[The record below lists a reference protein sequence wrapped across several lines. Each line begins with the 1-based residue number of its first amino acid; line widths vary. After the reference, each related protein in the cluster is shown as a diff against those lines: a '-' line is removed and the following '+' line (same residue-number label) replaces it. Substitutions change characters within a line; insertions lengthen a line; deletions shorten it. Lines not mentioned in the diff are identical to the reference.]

1 MAYSNFTIEEVE
13 LQFDLQLQADS
24 FLPEIIPPIPPSDF
38 LNRYLDRGLILT
50 KRNVSE
56 KARSEF
62 LIAPI
67 LLELETRLADRI
79 SLFSGEDF
87 TVDRSIGLS
96 GICDFLIARSPAQ
109 LTIKA
114 PVIVIVE
121 AKKGVLRDGW
131 GQCIAELV
139 AAQKFNHQRHQDI
152 PCTYG
157 IVTSGTLWQFIKLS
171 EQTVWLEPDEISL
184 QPLDR
189 LLGILCWLAQ
199 N

>member
-13 LQFDLQLQADS
+13 LQFDLQLQAVS
-24 FLPEIIPPIPPSDF
+24 FLPETSPIAPSPF
-38 LNRYLDRGLILT
+38 LRRYIDQGLILT

-67 LLELETRLADRI
+67 LMELETSLVDSI

-87 TVDRSIGLS
+87 TVDRTLGLN
-96 GICDFLIARSPAQ
+96 GICDFLISRAPAQ

-114 PVIVIVE
+114 PVIAVVE

-139 AAQKFNHQRHQDI
+139 AAQKFNHQRHKEI
-152 PCTYG
+152 PCVYG
-157 IVTSGTLWQFIKLS
+157 IVTNGLLWQFIKLS
-171 EQTVWLEPDEISL
+171 EQVVSIEPAEISL
-184 QPLDR
+184 QPLGQ
-189 LLGILCWLAQ
+189 LLGILTWLAQ

>member
-13 LQFDLQLQADS
+13 LQFDLQLQAVS
-24 FLPEIIPPIPPSDF
+24 FLPVVSPIAPTEF
-38 LNRYLDRGLILT
+38 LDRYLERGLVLT
-50 KRNVSE
+50 KRNASE

-67 LLELETRLADRI
+67 LMELETILIDSI

-87 TVDRSIGLS
+87 TVDRSLGLD
-96 GICDFLIARSPAQ
+96 GICDFLISRAPAQ

-114 PVIVIVE
+114 PVIAVVE

-139 AAQKFNHQRHQDI
+139 AAQKFNQQRHQEI
-152 PCTYG
+152 YCTYG
-157 IVTSGTLWQFIKLS
+157 IVTNGLLWQFIKLS
-171 EQTVWLEPDEISL
+171 DQTVSIEPTEISL
-184 QPLDR
+184 KPLDQ
-189 LLGILCWLAQ
+189 LLGILTWLAQ

>member
-13 LQFDLQLQADS
+13 LQFNLELQAVS
-24 FLPEIIPPIPPSDF
+24 FLPIVSPVAPSKF
-38 LNRYLDRGLILT
+38 LDHYLERGLILT
-50 KRNVSE
+50 KRNASE

-67 LLELETRLADRI
+67 LMELETSLVDSI

-87 TVDRSIGLS
+87 TVDRSLGLN
-96 GICDFLIARSPAQ
+96 GICDFLISRAPAQ

-114 PVIVIVE
+114 PVIAVVE

-139 AAQKFNHQRHQDI
+139 AAQKFNRQRHQEVS
-152 PCTYG
+152 CTYG
-157 IVTSGTLWQFIKLS
+157 IVTNGLLWQFIKLS
-171 EQTVWLEPDEISL
+171 DQMVSIEPTEVSL
-184 QPLDR
+184 KPIDQLM
-189 LLGILCWLAQ
+189 GILTWLAQ

>member
-13 LQFDLQLQADS
+13 LQFNLQLQAVS
-24 FLPEIIPPIPPSDF
+24 FLPAVSPIASTEF
-38 LNRYLDRGLILT
+38 LDQYLERGLVLT
-50 KRNVSE
+50 KRNASE

-67 LLELETRLADRI
+67 LMELETSLVDSI

-87 TVDRSIGLS
+87 TVDRSLGLN
-96 GICDFLIARSPAQ
+96 GICDFLISRAPAQ

-114 PVIVIVE
+114 PVIAVVE

-139 AAQKFNHQRHQDI
+139 AAQKFNQQRHQEI
-152 PCTYG
+152 SCTYG
-157 IVTSGTLWQFIKLS
+157 IVTNGLLWQFIKLS
-171 EQTVWLEPDEISL
+171 DQMVSIEPTEISL
-184 QPLDR
+184 KPLDQ
-189 LLGILCWLAQ
+189 LLGILTWLAQ

>member
-24 FLPEIIPPIPPSDF
+24 FLPEIIPPVLPSEF

-67 LLELETRLADRI
+67 LMELETRLADRI

-87 TVDRSIGLS
+87 TVDRSIGLN

-139 AAQKFNHQRHQDI
+139 AAQKFNHQRHQEI
-152 PCTYG
+152 PYTYG
-157 IVTSGTLWQFIKLS
+157 IVTSGILWQFIKLS
-171 EQTVWLEPDEISL
+171 DQTVWIEPDEISL

-189 LLGILCWLAQ
+189 LLGILYWLAQ

>member
-13 LQFDLQLQADS
+13 LQFDLQLQAVS
-24 FLPEIIPPIPPSDF
+24 FLPVVPPVAASAF
-38 LNRYLDRGLILT
+38 LDHYLDRGLILT
-50 KRNVSE
+50 KRNASE

-67 LLELETRLADRI
+67 LMELETSLVDSI

-87 TVDRSIGLS
+87 TVDRSIGLN
-96 GICDFLIARSPAQ
+96 GICDFLISRSPGQ

-114 PVIVIVE
+114 PVIAVVE

-139 AAQKFNHQRHQDI
+139 AAQKFNQQRHQEI
-152 PCTYG
+152 SCCYG
-157 IVTSGTLWQFIKLS
+157 IITNGLLWQFIKLS
-171 EQTVWLEPDEISL
+171 EKMVSIEPTEIPL
-184 QPLDR
+184 KPLDQ
-189 LLGILCWLAQ
+189 LLGILTWLAQ